1 MKRLFR
7 HYAIIWLIV
16 LVVINIVLFATPLA
30 VENKF
35 TPNFWLG
42 YSLMTV
48 ICIFQFIFDMLRS
61 DEPEKVFYDIP
72 LMKAA
77 RKAFIEIFIAG
88 LICVFVPFLP
98 TWAGILICAL
108 ALTLSAIGFL
118 SVRGAISAVK
128 EIGERVKEKSSFIRS
143 LTVDAEILLSKA
155 APEIKDKVKEVFEA
169 VRYSDPMSREELKIV
184 EAQITLKFSEF
195 SSAVSDG
202 NFEKVQ
208 STAQELLSLLSERNK
223 KCKILK

>member
-169 VRYSDPMSREELKIV
+169 VRYS